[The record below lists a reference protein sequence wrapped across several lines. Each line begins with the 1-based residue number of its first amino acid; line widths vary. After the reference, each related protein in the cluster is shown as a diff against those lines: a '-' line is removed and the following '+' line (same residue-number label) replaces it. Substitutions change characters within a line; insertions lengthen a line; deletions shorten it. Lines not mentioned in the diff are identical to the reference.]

1 MNIETKASNLSVRI
15 FQKAVEDTS
24 GNVLISPV
32 AAIAALAT
40 MLPGADGN
48 TREQLEEKLGIS
60 YDDMQS

>member
-15 FQKAVEDTS
+15 FKKAVEDTS